1 MAERNREF
9 TWDEKSRLRK
19 AIENDDLDTIKRMTQ
34 SIDVNARI
42 RVYVVTM
49 FQLDLSPNNKTL
61 TVCCYEALPIEEQ
74 AWKLHKQQEGVPVC
88 KETTA
93 FLLFRTSFITCYLI
107 KLAYMVYWNLL

>member
-1 MAERNREF
+1 
-9 TWDEKSRLRK
+9 
-19 AIENDDLDTIKRMTQ
+19 
-34 SIDVNARI
+34 
-42 RVYVVTM
+42 M
-49 FQLDLSPNNKTL
+49 FVIVHLFFGSDNVPAGFISHYKTL

-107 KLAYMVYWNLL
+107 KLAYVVYWNLL